1 MLKKL
6 FACCALSLV
15 LMNADAQGFR
25 TPQPSPAQT
34 VKQDFGIGNIE
45 LSYSRPGKKDRK
57 IFGDLVPF
65 GKVWRTGANNA
76 TTLNF
81 SDTVIIGGT
90 KIAPG
95 KYGLLSIPDKNEWTF
110 IITKQLNVTSP
121 TAYKQD
127 MDVVRVKA
135 KPETTKDVTE
145 TFTIQ
150 FDNVK
155 ASTAEIA
162 VMWDNVVAR
171 LPISTEFDARVV
183 KDIANALRDNRPYF
197 QAGMYYVESGRDL
210 NQAVE
215 WFDLAIQQNPNAFWV
230 FHQKANALAKL
241 GKKEEART
249 AANKSLEL
257 AKQASNDDYVKLNE
271 DLLKNLK

>member
-6 FACCALSLV
+6 FACCALSLL

-25 TPQPSPAQT
+25 TPQPSPTQT

-57 IFGDLVPF
+57 IFGELVPF

-90 KIAPG
+90 KINPG

-127 MDVVRVKA
+127 MDVVRVKV
-135 KPETTKDVTE
+135 KPETSKNVTE

-150 FDNVK
+150 FENVK
-155 ASTAEIA
+155 ASTADIA

-197 QAGMYYVESGRDL
+197 QAGMYYVETGRDL
-210 NQAVE
+210 NQAVD

-230 FHQKANALAKL
+230 YHQKANALAKL
-241 GKKEEART
+241 GKKDEART